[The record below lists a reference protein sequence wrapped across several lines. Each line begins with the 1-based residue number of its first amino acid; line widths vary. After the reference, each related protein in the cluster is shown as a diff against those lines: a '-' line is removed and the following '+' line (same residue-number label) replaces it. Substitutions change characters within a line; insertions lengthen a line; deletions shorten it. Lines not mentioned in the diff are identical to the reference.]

1 MKLQSRLALMVPND
15 PMPVHVA
22 IVDSDETTVAVLS
35 ATENSTA
42 HSGLVQFAQSAV
54 NCMNACDGIGDD
66 LLEGFSHGF
75 LAGYPDRVLQERRVL
90 EKTIASLVAAA
101 SEVMTHVVGELPRTG
116 YLRDTDQSR
125 AAIHALREAL
135 AKAQPTDETRHKGK

>member
-15 PMPVHVA
+15 PTPVHVA

-42 HSGLVQFAQSAV
+42 HSGLLQFAQSVV
-54 NCMNACDGIGDD
+54 NCMNACDGIEDD

-75 LAGYPDRVLQERRVL
+75 FARYPDRVLQERRVL
-90 EKTIASLVAAA
+90 ETTIASLVAAA
-101 SEVMTHVVGELPRTG
+101 SAVMTLVEGELPRTG
-116 YLRDTDQSR
+116 YLRDNDQSR

-135 AKAQPTDETRHKGK
+135 ARAQAADETRHRCN